1 MELSMETK
9 TFIIPTTSLPAAKRS
24 FSYFKKRFP
33 MAEMKIGNN
42 PLFKNFHE
50 VDFSTM
56 YRAAKVE
63 ISYELNAD
71 ENGYKPFAI
80 ISKSSN
86 GIQNKVFPLYDSIHE
101 LPAIFSFTP
110 IKRPSSLVSYNVE
123 RNDWKVLKYNRK
135 NPLFVFL
142 NRMSILSNPNR
153 KYFQKHFEKLYNL
166 RSVLFV
172 AFSVA
177 RNKFILESI
186 CGKAD
191 QDTAYRCYYQ
201 KVATETSMDKD
212 VTEFWKAVKEK
223 TDEGY
228 FERADFSLW
237 EEINR
242 FLFNIST
249 RTMISDLGRKLYIA
263 TRFEYVTEKE
273 LPVLFD
279 APNFFIN

>member
-1 MELSMETK
+1 METK

-33 MAEMKIGNN
+33 MAEMKIASN

-50 VDFSTM
+50 GDFSTM

-86 GIQNKVFPLYDSIHE
+86 GIQNKVFSLYDSIHE

-110 IKRPSSLVSYNVE
+110 IKRSSSLVSYNME
-123 RNDWKVLKYNRK
+123 RNDWKMLKYNRK
-135 NPLFVFL
+135 NSLFVFL
-142 NRMSILSNPNR
+142 SRMAVLSNPNR
-153 KYFQKHFEKLYNL
+153 KYFQKHYEKLYNL

-177 RNKFILESI
+177 RNKFLLEKN
-186 CGKAD
+186 CEKAD
-191 QDTAYRCYYQ
+191 RDTAYRCYYQ
-201 KVATETSMDKD
+201 KLSRETAMDKD
-212 VTEFWKAVKEK
+212 VAEFWKAVKEK
-223 TDEGY
+223 TDDGY

-242 FLFNIST
+242 FLLNISN
-249 RTMISDLGRKLYIA
+249 RAMISEAGKTLQST
-263 TRFEYVTEKE
+263 TRLEYVTEKE

-279 APNFFIN
+279 APNFFMN

>member
-9 TFIIPTTSLPAAKRS
+9 TFIIPATSVPAAKRS
-24 FSYFKKRFP
+24 FSYFKKRSHNV
-33 MAEMKIGNN
+33 EMKIYDN

-50 VDFSTM
+50 GDFSTM

-63 ISYELNAD
+63 ICYELNCD
-71 ENGYKPFAI
+71 ENGYKPFAV
-80 ISKSSN
+80 ISKPSN
-86 GIQNKVFPLYDSIHE
+86 GIRNKIFPLYDSIHE

-110 IKRPSSLVSYNVE
+110 TKRPSSLISYNME
-123 RNDWKVLKYNRK
+123 RNDWKVLKYNRR

-142 NRMSILSNPNR
+142 NRMSVLSSPNR
-153 KYFQKHFEKLYNL
+153 KYFQKHCERLYNL

-177 RNKFILESI
+177 RNKFLLEST

-191 QDTAYRCYYQ
+191 RDTAYRCYYQ
-201 KVATETSMDKD
+201 KITAEASMDKD
-212 VTEFWKAVKEK
+212 VAEFWKAVKEK
-223 TDEGY
+223 TDDGY

-249 RTMISDLGRKLYIA
+249 RTMISETGRKLYAA
-263 TRFEYVTEKE
+263 TRLEYITEE
-273 LPVLFD
+273 EFPTLFD
-279 APNFFIN
+279 APNFFMN

>member
-1 MELSMETK
+1 MEISMEIK

-42 PLFKNFHE
+42 SLFKNFHE
-50 VDFSTM
+50 GDFSTM
-56 YRAAKVE
+56 YRAARVE

-110 IKRPSSLVSYNVE
+110 IKRPSSLVSYNME
-123 RNDWKVLKYNRK
+123 HNDWKVLKYNRK
-135 NPLFVFL
+135 NSLFVFL
-142 NRMSILSNPNR
+142 GRMAVLSNPNR
-153 KYFQKHFEKLYNL
+153 KYFQKHYEKLYNL
-166 RSVLFV
+166 RSILFV

-177 RNKFILESI
+177 RNKFLLESI

-191 QDTAYRCYYQ
+191 RDTAYRCYYQ
-201 KVATETSMDKD
+201 KLSREAAMDKD
-212 VTEFWKAVKEK
+212 ATEFWKAVKEK
-223 TDEGY
+223 TDDGY

-237 EEINR
+237 EEVNR
-242 FLFNIST
+242 FLSNISN
-249 RTMISDLGRKLYIA
+249 RAMISDAGKTLQSA
-263 TRFEYVTEKE
+263 TRLEYVTEKE

-279 APNFFIN
+279 APTSL